1 MLETVLQRPSHLL
14 PALFQELP
22 LGVTGCSEGSVGGQ
36 LWLAEPSSSH
46 SQCCLHPSPPSS
58 PGPALLLCFCF
69 RPLSSPL
76 LPPSLSYSPT
86 RSYLHILTSL
96 LGPKSTMLS
105 VAQLLLQAVS
115 EANISSQFTFTAKVN
130 SMPRVWVKANPSPSQ
145 DTPIALLHPW
155 RPGETNRK
163 EQYQN
168 PTPTSSA
175 QPGR

>member
-1 MLETVLQRPSHLL
+1 MSPAGTDCAAATARYLEGSGSVSHTAPPVLETVLQRPSHLL

-105 VAQLLLQAVS
+105 VAQ
-115 EANISSQFTFTAKVN
+115 
-130 SMPRVWVKANPSPSQ
+130 
-145 DTPIALLHPW
+145 
-155 RPGETNRK
+155 
-163 EQYQN
+163 
-168 PTPTSSA
+168 
-175 QPGR
+175 